1 MPASGKSTLGK
12 YLSQKLGFTFIDL
25 DAYIEQKEG
34 KKIPTLFAQHGEAYF
49 RACES
54 NYLREVLRPLS
65 SSSLVL
71 ATGGGTPC
79 SGENMAW
86 INAHSKSIW
95 LHTPLDILVQRLA
108 RNQKRPLFKDKGE
121 ALPEIVQKLF
131 SQRKEYYQKAHLIIE
146 LANFFPKLEGNKEA
160 LPLGGPEGPESLS

>member
-1 MPASGKSTLGK
+1 MKISLVGMPGSGKSTLGK

-34 KKIPTLFAQHGEAYF
+34 KSIATLFAQHGEAYF

-54 NYLREVLRPLS
+54 QYLREVLSPLS
-65 SSSLVL
+65 LTSLVL

-79 SGENMAW
+79 AGDNMAW

-95 LHTPLDILVQRLA
+95 LHTPLDILAQRLA
-108 RNQKRPLFKDKGE
+108 QNQKRPMFKDKGE

-131 SQRKEYYQKAHLIIE
+131 AQRKEYYQKAHLILE
-146 LANFFPKLEGNKEA
+146 LADFFPKLEVSKEA
-160 LPLGGPEGPESLS
+160 LPQ